1 MVLKGATGQGQVAL
15 QEPSLIKLQ
24 FHSIMR
30 KTIETRIKE
39 FVERLVCYAQKCRLR
54 KVNSILAEKYR

>member
-1 MVLKGATGQGQVAL
+1 MVLSGAAGQGQVDL
-15 QEPSLIKLQ
+15 QEPSLIKAQ

-39 FVERLVCYAQKCRLR
+39 FVERLVCYAQKCCLR
-54 KVNSILAEKYR
+54 KVNSILAEKCR

>member
-1 MVLKGATGQGQVAL
+1 MGQGRVDL
-15 QEPSLIKLQ
+15 QEPSLIKVQ

-39 FVERLVCYAQKCRLR
+39 FVERLVCYAQM
-54 KVNSILAEKYR
+54 SSP